1 MNVDVLSWIPENARR
16 VAARFNF
23 IPGRCMVVN
32 KEIPGRVAMS
42 RAKKPQQ
49 QQENLTI
56 FVQEITS
63 TLTNIIKL

>member
-1 MNVDVLSWIPENARR
+1 MNVDELSWIAENARR
-16 VAARFNF
+16 VAARLI

-32 KEIPGRVAMS
+32 KEIPDRVAMS

-49 QQENLTI
+49 QQQNLTI
-56 FVQEITS
+56 FVQKNTS